1 MLSQIAAQAFEA
13 RDFLHIF
20 LRFGVLENC
29 FLIKPFLIKKRV
41 NVLRIASLKP

>member
-20 LRFGVLENC
+20 LKFGVLEDC

-41 NVLRIASLKP
+41 NNSFVKTMK